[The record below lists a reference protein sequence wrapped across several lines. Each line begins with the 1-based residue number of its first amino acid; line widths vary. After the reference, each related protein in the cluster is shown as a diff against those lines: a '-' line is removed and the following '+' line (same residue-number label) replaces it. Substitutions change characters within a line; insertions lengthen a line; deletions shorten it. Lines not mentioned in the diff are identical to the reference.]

1 MQNTYPIIKLL
12 KFLLLCSLALPLSA
26 RSGQAET
33 IKTTRLSL
41 DDCISIALQ
50 HNQSLQVSEAA
61 AIMAEAQ
68 YQQAMSAYWPSISAQ
83 VNAQRA
89 DQDRTFSV
97 RGEADLSPEV
107 AFALNSIPAV
117 KGAIDAGLAQP
128 IKSIPMNFDVKLYD
142 RDLLTASINLTY
154 PLFTGGKRSA
164 LVGQADKGVKI
175 AEVGRRKTNL
185 EVIRDVKKY
194 YYGAQFAL
202 DMEQLASDT
211 LERFK
216 ALEDLTE
223 RLYQHGSM
231 RVKKTDYLRTKTTTA
246 MTRSIL
252 HEATY
257 ARELAYQALN
267 NAMGLDW
274 HTELTLAK
282 IEQPVALGKDLE
294 GLVAAAEEFN
304 PDIQQLKLA
313 VQVADDQITE
323 ARSGYY
329 PVIGFQASAYRLWNE
344 FDAGL
349 INKDNRDGW
358 TLGIGLQWNLF
369 DGFRTSAKV
378 NQAKARQRQ
387 LESQKILLDQGT
399 ALQIKQQFLR
409 LRSASRQVEDTQEAY
424 GYANENRKLHVRA
437 YQEELVDTK
446 DVIESQIVETFT
458 QGAHYRSRHALEMAL
473 TTLEFLVGQNIQSL
487 NQP

>member
-1 MQNTYPIIKLL
+1 MKL
-12 KFLLLCSLALPLSA
+12 KYFLLLCTVFSPLST
-26 RSGQAET
+26 GYLQAET
-33 IKTTRLSL
+33 IQTTQLSL
-41 DDCISIALQ
+41 QDCIEIALQ
-50 HNQSLQVSEAA
+50 RNQALKVSEAA
-61 AIMAEAQ
+61 VIMAEAQ

-97 RGEADLSPEV
+97 QGEAKLSPEV
-107 AFALNSIPAV
+107 TGALNNIPGVRA
-117 KGAIDAGLAQP
+117 AIDAGLAKP
-128 IKSIPMNFDVKLYD
+128 IQSIPLNFDIKLYD

-154 PLFTGGKRSA
+154 PIFTGGKRSA
-164 LVGQADKGVKI
+164 LAGQADKGVKI
-175 AEVGRRKTNL
+175 AEVGQRKTRL

-202 DMEQLASDT
+202 AMEQLASDT
-211 LERFK
+211 LERFQ

-257 ARELAYQALN
+257 ARELTHEALS

-274 HTELTLAK
+274 QAKLTLAK
-282 IEQPVALGKDLE
+282 DEQTVHLNKDLAS
-294 GLVAAAEEFN
+294 LVEAADEFN
-304 PDIQQLKLA
+304 PDIQQLNLA
-313 VQVADDQITE
+313 VQVAGDQITE
-323 ARSGYY
+323 ARSDYF
-329 PVIGFQASAYRLWNE
+329 PVIGFQASAYKLWNE
-344 FDAGL
+344 YDAGL
-349 INKDNRDGW
+349 INSDNRDGW
-358 TLGIGLQWNLF
+358 TIGIGLKWNLF
-369 DGFRTSAKV
+369 NGFRTSAKV
-378 NQAKARQRQ
+378 NQAKARQHQ
-387 LESQKILLDQGT
+387 LESQKILLDQGM

-409 LRSASRQVEDTQEAY
+409 LRSANRQVEDTREAY
-424 GYANENRKLHVRA
+424 GYAHENRKLHVRA
-437 YQEELVDTK
+437 YQEEMVETK

-458 QGAHYRSRHALEMAL
+458 QGSHFRSKHTLEMAL
-473 TTLEFLVGQNIQSL
+473 TTLEFLVGQNIQTL

>member
-1 MQNTYPIIKLL
+1 MKLKPTLII
-12 KFLLLCSLALPLSA
+12 CSIFLPLLA
-26 RSGQAET
+26 AQVRAET
-33 IKTTRLSL
+33 VKTSQLTLQ
-41 DDCISIALQ
+41 DCIEIALRR
-50 HNQSLQVSEAA
+50 NQSLQVSEASVT
-61 AIMAEAQ
+61 MAEAQ
-68 YQQAMSAYWPSISAQ
+68 YQQAMSAYWPRLSAD

-97 RGEADLSPEV
+97 RGEAKLPPELGGGL
-107 AFALNSIPAV
+107 AQA
-117 KGAIDAGLAQP
+117 AGLAKP
-128 IKSIPMNFDVKLYD
+128 IESIPMNFDVKLYD

-154 PLFTGGKRSA
+154 PIFTGGKRSA
-164 LVGQADKGVKI
+164 LVGQAEKGVKM
-175 AEVGRRKTNL
+175 AEVGQRKSHL

-202 DMEQLASDT
+202 EMEQLASDT

-257 ARELAYQALN
+257 ARELAHQALS

-274 HTELTLAK
+274 QAELSLAK
-282 IEQPVALGKDLE
+282 DEPPVQLDEDLTAL
-294 GLVAAAEEFN
+294 VTTAQSFN
-304 PDIQQLKLA
+304 PDIQQLNLA
-313 VQVADDQITE
+313 VQAVGDQIDE
-323 ARSGYY
+323 ARSGYF
-329 PVIGFQASAYRLWNE
+329 PVIGFQASAYKLWNE

-349 INKDNRDGW
+349 INSDNREGW
-358 TLGIGLQWNLF
+358 TIGIGLQWNLF
-369 DGFRTSAKV
+369 DGFQTSGKV
-378 NQAKARQRQ
+378 KQAKARQRQ
-387 LESQKILLDQGT
+387 LESQKILLDQGM
-399 ALQIKQQFLR
+399 ALQVKQQFLR
-409 LRSASRQVEDTQEAY
+409 LRSASLQIKDTLEAY
-424 GYANENRKLHVRA
+424 GYAHENRKLHVRA

-458 QGAHYRSRHALEMAL
+458 QGAHYRSKHALEMAL
-473 TTLEFLVGQNIQSL
+473 TSLEFLVGQNIQTL